1 MTRLATFAAKWI
13 SSSRSAPLGR
23 VVAPEG
29 VSNGFSVLPKGRAG
43 SATLF
48 RLQLVPVWEGPV
60 DSEMNA
66 VMAKLAN
73 EGIRVDIDASNENG
87 EVVIAELPNG
97 DRYKFARGSLFKL
110 MAQGKLNVAGILEA
124 GTKG

>member
-1 MTRLATFAAKWI
+1 M
-13 SSSRSAPLGR
+13 
-23 VVAPEG
+23 
-29 VSNGFSVLPKGRAG
+29 
-43 SATLF
+43 
-48 RLQLVPVWEGPV
+48 
-60 DSEMNA
+60 DSDMNA

-97 DRYKFARGSLFKL
+97 DRYKFARGRLFKL